1 MKNNHGRIEKF
12 SKEIEELEEEVKA
25 IEAEIAGIEGEY
37 ENQKEEEQKLHL
49 EEVNEI
55 KKKNL
60 KLKEILEKR
69 LKGEA

>member
-1 MKNNHGRIEKF
+1 MR
-12 SKEIEELEEEVKA
+12 EIEG
-25 IEAEIAGIEGEY
+25 EIAGIEGEY
-37 ENQKEEEQKLHL
+37 EELRDEEQKLHL

-69 LKGEA
+69 LRGEA